1 MSARA
6 ADTIPRKAGRIARWA
21 KRIGAALFLLVVLL
35 AGLYFARGRLIAPLV
50 IERVAKVLRTATGL
64 ELKVARIDGSWFSDL
79 ELVDV
84 DLSGGTPSTELVS
97 LKLARATARFDLL
110 GLLRG
115 DMAALTSIELDS
127 ARVVVDLDAP
137 ARKPPSPRP
146 WIVNPEPFPWPKTL
160 PPIAARNVAARVELG
175 GGRRVE
181 VQGLNAVWLQ
191 STGPSEPAWRVHAQ
205 HVQYSDPIFDG
216 VSGALDSEL
225 HYGTGLL
232 EVPRLDLDG
241 QQIARA
247 IEVDLRELA
256 QSLVSFSGTLAR
268 YGGEVDFR
276 GALDADD
283 FQIWTDLREVDL
295 SAVLREFRVAQTISG
310 RANLNAVFRA
320 PLAAPDDW
328 NAQASGRID
337 APEFQGHSFDQV
349 SFAGSIDRD
358 QLELRE
364 GLLLRG
370 ANSLTVSNFAFSFAG
385 EGLSEVLRS
394 FRGSAELEL
403 FDPRAILGEASP
415 EILAAADRVRR
426 ARLALDFSDTGFEVR
441 TADIRSDVGG
451 MKVEH
456 GKLRWGERNLPWYQG
471 LSLDLDAALS
481 FEDLAPLAALFGQGD
496 VKGALAGTVALSGPA
511 LAPSG
516 RFLLAGNGLSIFGIE
531 LGQVTI
537 EARADTRHVEL
548 ARLELDGASIQATAS
563 GDFDY
568 ASGAIS
574 NSRLRARTF
583 ALDILSRGRASAGL
597 VSIDASCVGPWRDP
611 SLWGHAKA
619 WGFEYDGRTIEEL
632 EVEGSYAQGCA
643 RFDRLLALVNGVAVD
658 AAGRVCRSVGG
669 GIVDVSLERARL
681 ARDELDLSLEAPLEV
696 VVAKDAVIVRGLCVG
711 GSAGH
716 AIADLSWTPLEQSV
730 SIEASELVP
739 MHLLRPFLPA
749 GVVIEGVHGSF
760 EFHRSPTDIAA
771 SADLRVDE
779 LQLFAGSPR
788 AALDFSARLAQREL
802 VIRQLVVTA
811 PDNYGIDVSGRIAT
825 DPLAGEWVSDGPFEL
840 AGVFHVFDFASLPR
854 AALGISNQWR
864 GAAAAEFRLS
874 GTSSDVRGAVT
885 TKINLSGSPMDSVLG
900 PGNSGAFQFEATATI
915 GDEIY
920 LEHSRLSLPDRG
932 SADIDGHVT
941 LRVDLKSW
949 AGGVLP
955 DWKALPVSL
964 GAKVSLPELGF
975 LAGMS
980 PSLRRTGGELH
991 GDVRLLGTFQAPVLT
1006 GSLDVSRAEV
1016 KLSNALS
1023 AFENLSAHFEF
1034 DHTSLR
1040 IVSLAGEY
1048 GAAPFQAGGTIEL
1061 GQPQPRLDLRV
1072 QGQGLLLAR
1081 EQGFR
1086 LRADADLK
1094 LEGALGALKLSGE
1107 VTVVDGRFS
1116 KNFELVSLPGKRS
1129 TKRTSKV
1136 ELPFLRKAPWADL
1149 QFDVQVR
1156 AKKPIRVETNIA
1168 RGTVEPRLELRG
1180 SGAAPRLGG
1189 TLMIG
1194 ASRLKLPASTLE
1206 VTSGVLTFRGE
1217 SSLVPDLDI
1226 TATTRVRGFDITAQV
1241 GGTSEDPELLFSST
1255 PPLSREELAIL
1266 VLTGQLPESALSAQG
1281 STAAM
1286 QTVAVFLGQDILSRW
1301 LGIDALE
1308 EGSEDPITERMEYF
1322 QGAEVSQAGIES
1334 SEFVFRLT
1342 PNPRGKP
1349 RIFYLRAEKDVFEK
1363 INFGVKLLFRFQ

>member
-1 MSARA
+1 MSARV
-6 ADTIPRKAGRIARWA
+6 ADTIPSKAGRIARWA
-21 KRIGAALFLLVVLL
+21 KWIGAALFLLVVLL
-35 AGLYFARGRLIAPLV
+35 VGLYFARGRLIAPFV

-64 ELKVARIDGSWFSDL
+64 ELKVARIDGNWFSNL

-127 ARVVVDLDAP
+127 ARVAVDLDAP
-137 ARKPPSPRP
+137 PRKPPTQRP
-146 WIVNPEPFPWPKTL
+146 WSVSAEPFPWPKTL
-160 PPIAARNVAARVELG
+160 PPIDARNVEARVELG
-175 GGRRVE
+175 DGRRVE
-181 VQGLNAVWLQ
+181 VQDLNAIRLQ
-191 STGPSEPAWRVHAQ
+191 GNGSSEPAWRVHAQ
-205 HVQYSDPIFDG
+205 HVQYSDPVFDG
-216 VSGALDSEL
+216 IAGVLDSEL
-225 HYGTGLL
+225 HYRAGLL
-232 EVPRLDLDG
+232 EVPRLEIDG
-241 QQIARA
+241 QTLGRTL
-247 IEVDLRELA
+247 EVDLRELA
-256 QSLVSFSGTLAR
+256 QSRVGLAGTLVR
-268 YGGEVDFR
+268 YGGEIEFR
-276 GALDADD
+276 GAVDADD
-283 FQIWTDLREVDL
+283 FQIWTSAREVDL
-295 SAVLREFRVAQTISG
+295 AAVLREFRVAQAISG

-320 PLAAPDDW
+320 PLAAGADW
-328 NAQASGRID
+328 SAQASGRID
-337 APEFQGHSFDQV
+337 VPEFQGHSFDQV
-349 SFAGSIDRD
+349 SFAGSVDRD

-370 ANSLTVSNFAFSFAG
+370 ANSLTVSDFAFSFAG

-426 ARLALDFSDTGFEVR
+426 ARLALDFSDAGFEVR

-456 GKLRWGERNLPWYQG
+456 GKVRWGERNLPWYQE

-481 FEDLAPLAALFGQGD
+481 FEELAPLAALFGQGD
-496 VKGALAGTVALSGPA
+496 VKGALAGTVALSGPV

-516 RFLLAGNGLSIFGIE
+516 RFLLAGNGLSIFGVE

-537 EARADTRHVEL
+537 EARADTQHLEL

-568 ASGAIS
+568 ASGALS
-574 NSRLRARTF
+574 NARLSARSF
-583 ALDILSRGRASAGL
+583 ALDTLSRGRASAGL
-597 VSIDASCVGPWRDP
+597 VSIDASCAGPWRDP
-611 SLWGHAKA
+611 SVWARAQA
-619 WGFEYDGRTIEEL
+619 WGLAYEGRTIDEL
-632 EVEGSYAQGCA
+632 DVEGSYSQGCA
-643 RFDRLLALVNGVAVD
+643 RFDRLVALVNGVSVD
-658 AAGRVCRSVGG
+658 AAGRVCRSAGG
-669 GIVDVSLERARL
+669 GIVDVFLERTRL

-696 VVAKDAVIVRGLCVG
+696 VVAENAIVVEGLCVG

-716 AIADLSWTPLEQSV
+716 AIADLSWTPLEQTV

-739 MHLLRPFLPA
+739 MHLLKPFLPA

-760 EFHRSPTDIAA
+760 AFHRSATDIVA

-779 LQLFAGSPR
+779 LQLFDGSPK
-788 AALDFSARLAQREL
+788 AALNFDGRLSQREL
-802 VIRQLVVTA
+802 VIRQFVVSA
-811 PDNYGIDVSGRIAT
+811 PDNYGIAVSGRIPT
-825 DPLAGEWVSDGPFEL
+825 DPLNGEWLSDGPFEL
-840 AGVFHVFDFASLPR
+840 AGEAHVSDFASLPR
-854 AALGISNQWR
+854 EALGISKEWR
-864 GAAAAEFRLS
+864 GDAAADFRLNGS
-874 GTSSDVRGAVT
+874 SSDVRGFFT
-885 TKINLSGSPMDSVLG
+885 TKINLSGSPVESLLG
-900 PGNSGAFQFEATATI
+900 RGNSGAFQFEATATI
-915 GDEIY
+915 DDEIS

-932 SADIDGHVT
+932 SADIDGHVK

-949 AGGVLP
+949 AAGAIP
-955 DWKALPVSL
+955 DWSALPVSL
-964 GAKVSLPELGF
+964 GAKVSVPELGF

-991 GDVRLLGTFQAPVLT
+991 GDVRLEGSFDAPTWT

-1023 AFENLSAHFEF
+1023 TFENLSAHVEL
-1034 DHTSLR
+1034 DRTNLR
-1040 IVSLAGEY
+1040 IVRLVGEY

-1061 GQPQPRLDLRV
+1061 GGPQPEFDLWV

-1081 EQGFR
+1081 EQGLR

-1094 LEGALGALKLSGE
+1094 LVGALGALKLSGE
-1107 VTVVDGRFS
+1107 VTVVEGRFS
-1116 KNFELVSLPGKRS
+1116 KNFELVSLPGKHS

-1136 ELPFLRKAPWADL
+1136 ELPFLRKAPWAEI

-1168 RGTVEPRLELRG
+1168 RGTIDPHLELRG

-1189 TLMIG
+1189 TLVIG
-1194 ASRLKLPASTLE
+1194 PSRLKLPAAALE

-1266 VLTGQLPESALSAQG
+1266 VLTGQLPESALSTQG
-1281 STAAM
+1281 SAAAM

-1301 LGIDALE
+1301 LGGDDLAG
-1308 EGSEDPITERMEYF
+1308 GSEDPITERMEFY

-1334 SEFVFRLT
+1334 SEFIFRLT
-1342 PNPRGKP
+1342 PNPRGKS
-1349 RIFYLRAEKDVFEK
+1349 RILYLRAEKDVFEK